1 MPRIQQTNMSSAPA
15 MIKFPFETDKTSEP
29 NDKVMPVM
37 VSAVTTRLA
46 QVQANA
52 TVITARP
59 DFAPMAK
66 KAAGFRRVLVAK
78 LDTKIIVPQ
87 DQNAEKFGSKGL

>member
-46 QVQANA
+46 KVQANA
-52 TVITARP
+52 MVITARP
-59 DFAPMAK
+59 DFATMAM
-66 KAAGFRRVLVAK
+66 KAAGFRRVWVRK
-78 LDTKIIVPQ
+78 LDTTIIITSYQ
-87 DQNAEKFGSKGL
+87 KTDKFGGNCM